1 MRKTTNL
8 ISAFLIGFYGVALLI
23 DEPQMLKIKS
33 IVFFIGFIIITVLN
47 IIDGQKDRYKHK
59 GF

>member
-23 DEPQMLKIKS
+23 DQPELLRIKS
-33 IVFFIGFIIITVLN
+33 IVFFIGFTIITVLN
-47 IIDGQKDRYKHK
+47 IIDEQRQRLKHK